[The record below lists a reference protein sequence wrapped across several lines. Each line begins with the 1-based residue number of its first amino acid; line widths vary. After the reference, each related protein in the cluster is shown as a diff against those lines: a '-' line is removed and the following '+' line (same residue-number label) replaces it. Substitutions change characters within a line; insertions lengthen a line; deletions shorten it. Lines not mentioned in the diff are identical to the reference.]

1 MKFLKALGIGIVM
14 QICVLIF
21 SLLMILAFCL
31 ASPSIATIVLSGFI
45 TFGAYIAVYFNFKK
59 LKVGKAFYWLS
70 FAFIPLV
77 IHTIFMAFVYTHCE
91 KDVAEALSRGTW
103 FPALNYLPFVA
114 MMPALVVI
122 AVTTFITG
130 FYELLDTVIKDR
142 NIPNSTQSTSDT
154 QKGAD
159 KNDNSL

>member
-1 MKFLKALGIGIVM
+1 MKFLKALGIGVATQLSVM
-14 QICVLIF
+14 ILSVI
-21 SLLMILAFCL
+21 LLLAFCSVSPGG
-31 ASPSIATIVLSGFI
+31 ASVILSGI
-45 TFGAYIAVYFNFKK
+45 VALGAYIGFYFKFKK
-59 LKVGKAFYWLS
+59 PNVGKAFYWLS

-77 IHTIFMAFVYTHCE
+77 IHTIFMTFVYTHCE
-91 KDVAEALSRGTW
+91 KDVAEALSKGTL

-122 AVTTFITG
+122 AVTTFVTG

-142 NIPNSTQSTSDT
+142 NTPDSTSDIK
-154 QKGAD
+154 KGAD

>member
-1 MKFLKALGIGIVM
+1 MKFLKALGIGVATQLSVTILSV
-14 QICVLIF
+14 I
-21 SLLMILAFCL
+21 LLLACCSVSPGG
-31 ASPSIATIVLSGFI
+31 ASVILSGVV
-45 TFGAYIAVYFNFKK
+45 TLCVYIWFYFNYKK
-59 LKVGKAFYWLS
+59 PNVGKAFYWLS

-77 IHTIFMAFVYTHCE
+77 IHTIVMVLVYIHCE

-103 FPALNYLPFVA
+103 FPALNYIPFVA

-130 FYELLDTVIKDR
+130 FYELLDAKIKDR
-142 NIPNSTQSTSDT
+142 NIPDSTSDT

-159 KNDNSL
+159 KNDDSL

>member
-1 MKFLKALGIGIVM
+1 MKFLKALGIGVATQLSVM
-14 QICVLIF
+14 ILSVI
-21 SLLMILAFCL
+21 LLLAFCSVSPGG
-31 ASPSIATIVLSGFI
+31 ASVILSGI
-45 TFGAYIAVYFNFKK
+45 VALGAYIGFYFKFKK
-59 LKVGKAFYWLS
+59 PNVGKAFYWLS

-77 IHTIFMAFVYTHCE
+77 IHTIVMVFGYIYCE
-91 KDVAEALSRGTW
+91 KDVAEALSKGTL

-122 AVTTFITG
+122 AVTTFVTG

-142 NIPNSTQSTSDT
+142 NTPDSTSDIK
-154 QKGAD
+154 KGAD